1 MRSRTIFSG
10 DIEIE
15 REALH
20 DSVAHDYSTS
30 ATGLVPLDRRRPIGH
45 FIALWTTFAAGFSF
59 LFVGTEVYQSGFTL
73 PGTIGVTLLGI
84 GIYFAYGIFA
94 AYLGSRTG
102 QTMSLLTRSIFGRH
116 AAPTS
121 CRRSLSSA
129 RWAGSGSRAV

>member
-1 MRSRTIFSG
+1 MSDATDKRDPADGGDGHESLTREVEEFLSG

-15 REALH
+15 RESLH

-59 LFVGTEVYQSGFTL
+59 LFVGTAVYQSGYTL
-73 PGTIGVTLLGI
+73 PGTIGITLLGV
-84 GIYFAYGIFA
+84 GIYFAYAIFA

-102 QTMSLLTRSIFGRH
+102 QTMSL
-116 AAPTS
+116 
-121 CRRSLSSA
+121 
-129 RWAGSGSRAV
+129 